1 MCSSLTSTPYSMPLI
16 DPRWQQIQQRDPA
29 AEGHFLY
36 GVRTTGI
43 YCRPTCGA
51 RTPKPEHVEYFSSAA
66 EAEQAGFRACKRCKP
81 HLAKADAQAA
91 HIESIA
97 QACRQIEQ
105 AEQIP
110 SLQHLAEMAGLSVSH
125 FHRLFKAATGL
136 TPKAYAMA
144 HRNQQLR
151 EHLQDSRS
159 VTGAMLEAGFNSSSR
174 FYAQSDRLLGMTPT
188 RYQQGGRGML
198 IRAGVAPCSLGMVLV
213 AASERGVC
221 AIAMG
226 DDAATLLQDLRARF
240 PHASV
245 VEQDAA
251 LEQQLASV
259 LRFIETPALGLDLPL
274 DIQGTAFQQRV
285 WQALRDIPHGSTI
298 SYRQLAERIGAPKA
312 IRAVASA
319 CAANMLAMAIPCHRV
334 VGSDGRL
341 TGYRWGIAR
350 KQELLKR
357 EASQ

>member
-1 MCSSLTSTPYSMPLI
+1 
-16 DPRWQQIQQRDPA
+16 
-29 AEGHFLY
+29 
-36 GVRTTGI
+36 
-43 YCRPTCGA
+43 
-51 RTPKPEHVEYFSSAA
+51 
-66 EAEQAGFRACKRCKP
+66 
-81 HLAKADAQAA
+81 
-91 HIESIA
+91 
-97 QACRQIEQ
+97 
-105 AEQIP
+105 
-110 SLQHLAEMAGLSVSH
+110 
-125 FHRLFKAATGL
+125 
-136 TPKAYAMA
+136 
-144 HRNQQLR
+144 
-151 EHLQDSRS
+151 
-159 VTGAMLEAGFNSSSR
+159 MLEAGFNSSSR
-174 FYAQSDRLLGMTPT
+174 FYAQSDHLLGMTPT

-198 IRAGVAPCSLGMVLV
+198 IRAGIAPCSLGILLV

-226 DDAATLLQDLRARF
+226 DDAATLLHALHARF
-240 PHASV
+240 PHANV

-285 WQALRDIPHGSTI
+285 WQALRNIPRGSTI

>member
-1 MCSSLTSTPYSMPLI
+1 
-16 DPRWQQIQQRDPA
+16 
-29 AEGHFLY
+29 
-36 GVRTTGI
+36 
-43 YCRPTCGA
+43 
-51 RTPKPEHVEYFSSAA
+51 
-66 EAEQAGFRACKRCKP
+66 
-81 HLAKADAQAA
+81 
-91 HIESIA
+91 
-97 QACRQIEQ
+97 
-105 AEQIP
+105 
-110 SLQHLAEMAGLSVSH
+110 
-125 FHRLFKAATGL
+125 
-136 TPKAYAMA
+136 
-144 HRNQQLR
+144 
-151 EHLQDSRS
+151 
-159 VTGAMLEAGFNSSSR
+159 
-174 FYAQSDRLLGMTPT
+174 
-188 RYQQGGRGML
+188 
-198 IRAGVAPCSLGMVLV
+198 
-213 AASERGVC
+213 
-221 AIAMG
+221 MG
-226 DDAATLLQDLRARF
+226 DDAATLLQNLRARF

-245 VEQDAA
+245 VEQDVA